1 MGASIFDMNEISK
14 DLSNICLQEK
24 VCAGKECL
32 IGYSKY
38 CVAQCNQK
46 DLSYVE
52 NGMKEIPLTDMR
64 GGYDDTEVLHAIA
77 HLLAQCHSCKNDHN
91 DNCILNIVR
100 SAYEVIAFGEE
111 QEYGG
116 NPLAHLMKL
125 SQLNPEKGAIVLEE
139 YNRIKDKNGAK

>member
-38 CVAQCNQK
+38 CVAQC
-46 DLSYVE
+46 
-52 NGMKEIPLTDMR
+52 
-64 GGYDDTEVLHAIA
+64 
-77 HLLAQCHSCKNDHN
+77 HSCKNDHN

-116 NPLAHLMKL
+116 SPLAHLMKL

-139 YNRIKDKNGAK
+139 YNRIKNKNGAK